1 MNPISIG
8 AQVVGIRQLTPR
20 VREYLLAAAPGQVL
34 PRYDPGAH
42 IALHLSSPA
51 LGSFVRHYSL
61 VGGDGAAPDGAG
73 RYRIAVQREDR
84 AQGSDFIHRSFEPG
98 TPLQIS
104 APRNNFLLGRND
116 TRSLLIAGGI
126 GITPIYAMLRSLV
139 RRHRDFA
146 FVFSGRSADQLAYRE
161 EAMELAG
168 ARGHLH
174 VSGPDGAQLL
184 DLRALLA
191 AQSADTTVYV
201 CGPTGMVE
209 ATHQAAAELGWA
221 AGRVRSEFFGVA
233 ASQDDVAFDVHLA
246 KSGRCISVG
255 KNTSILDALTS
266 AGVDLLYDCRRG
278 ECGLCPLTVL
288 AADGPIAHRD
298 RYLSD
303 EERAAGQTLCLC
315 VSRIQGSS
323 LTLDA

>member
-1 MNPISIG
+1 MQNLDTWLPVRIG
-8 AQVVGIRQLTPR
+8 AMRDLTPSI
-20 VREYLLAAAPGQVL
+20 RELRIDGAP
-34 PRYDPGAH
+34 PATCTPGAH
-42 IALHLSSPA
+42 VNVRVLIGGRPGHRSYSVTRQLPDGSLFIAVKRAPQSRGGSVYMWSLEVGSLLQITPPACDFALHY
-51 LGSFVRHYSL
+51 G
-61 VGGDGAAPDGAG
+61 
-73 RYRIAVQREDR
+73 
-84 AQGSDFIHRSFEPG
+84 PG
-98 TPLQIS
+98 PY
-104 APRNNFLLGRND
+104 
-116 TRSLLIAGGI
+116 LLIAGGI

-146 FVFSGRSADQLAYRE
+146 FVYSGRTAEQLAYRE
-161 EAMELAG
+161 EAMQLAG
-168 ARGHLH
+168 ARGLLHL
-174 VSGPDGAQLL
+174 SGADGANLL

-191 AQSADTTVYV
+191 AQGADTTVYV
-201 CGPTGMVE
+201 CGPTGMVD
-209 ATHQAAAELGWA
+209 ATHRAAAELGWPA
-221 AGRVRSEFFGVA
+221 ERVRSEFFGVA

-266 AGVDLLYDCRRG
+266 AGVDLMYDCRRG

-303 EERAAGQTLCLC
+303 EERAAGKTLCLC